1 MSTFGPPRRL
11 KVAFLTTDNRWF
23 LNDYGNPTPHFGP
36 AMQAVL
42 DGFLAFPELE
52 VHIVSSSRKPVNAP
66 EKLADNLW
74 FHSQYVPKIGWLR
87 TGYQG
92 CIRATRKRLREIR
105 PDIVHGQGTESDC
118 SISAV
123 LSGFINVVTLHG
135 NMVEMA
141 RVMKARFGSFHWFA
155 ARLENFVLRR
165 TAGVFCNSKFTE
177 QLVRPRT
184 RRTWLV
190 PNALRPDFFRAPPSA
205 GRPGRCVLV
214 HAGVVCENKQQ
225 MKMLQLARSL
235 HRKKLDFELHFV
247 GHALPTSPYARAFL
261 EQIREAE
268 TEGYARYLGMKPAAE
283 LIGCFDRSSALVH
296 TPIAESFG
304 LVVAEA
310 LSRNLRFFGF
320 RVGGVP
326 DIVEGADGAVLVPPE
341 DWAGL
346 EQAIEA
352 WLKSGHPASRP
363 TADLIKQRYHPE
375 AIARHHIAIYREV
388 LGGQV

>member
-1 MSTFGPPRRL
+1 
-11 KVAFLTTDNRWF
+11 
-23 LNDYGNPTPHFGP
+23 
-36 AMQAVL
+36 MQAVL
-42 DGFLAFPELE
+42 DGFLTFPELE
-52 VHIVSSSRKPVNAP
+52 VHIVSSSRKPVSAP
-66 EKLADNLW
+66 EKLAGNLW

-92 CIRATRKRLREIR
+92 CIRATRKRLRQIQ

-123 LSGFINVVTLHG
+123 LSGFTNVVTLHG

-141 RVMKARFGSFHWFA
+141 RVMKARFGSFHWCT

-165 TAGVFCNSKFTE
+165 TSGVFCNSKFTE
-177 QLVRPRT
+177 QLVRPRA

-190 PNALRPDFFRAPPSA
+190 PNALRPDFFRSPPSTET
-205 GRPGRCVLV
+205 PGRCILV

-225 MKMLQLARSL
+225 MKMLQLAHSL

-247 GHALPTSPYARAFL
+247 GNALHGSPYARAFL
-261 EQIREAE
+261 EQIQGAE

-346 EQAIEA
+346 ENAIEA

-375 AIARHHIAIYREV
+375 AIARRHITIYREV
-388 LGGQV
+388 LGGQA